1 MGKVNI
7 ISKINNPI
15 SVKVPYLNFAREWP
29 RQETQVAVE
38 MEILEQLMQDP
49 GFKYMIDEGMLYIED
64 MEVKKELN
72 IEPEDAEEPV
82 NIIVLSDAERNKYL
96 KVYDFK
102 KFEEEVKKLPHEQI
116 IQLANFAI
124 EKRITDYDKAKL
136 IKELCGKDIIQA
148 VRLSDLDKED

>member
-1 MGKVNI
+1 
-7 ISKINNPI
+7 
-15 SVKVPYLNFAREWP
+15 
-29 RQETQVAVE
+29 
-38 MEILEQLMQDP
+38 MQDP